1 MSPKQV
7 LLVLSVK
14 LAILLLD
21 AYLMAYEQKIY
32 SAK

>member
-21 AYLMAYEQKIY
+21 ANLMAYEQKIY